1 MEGFYK
7 WGEGGGWGGIGLDH
21 FCWGIEILVVLVVVV
36 VVVVVE
42 VAVVEVV
49 AVVVLVVVVVE
60 VVLVAVSF
68 SFGIKQFYNKFKPSR
83 NNKSKFNTYCNIATD

>member
-1 MEGFYK
+1 MRRGDG
-7 WGEGGGWGGIGLDH
+7 WGEIGLDH

-49 AVVVLVVVVVE
+49 AVVVLVVVVVVVE